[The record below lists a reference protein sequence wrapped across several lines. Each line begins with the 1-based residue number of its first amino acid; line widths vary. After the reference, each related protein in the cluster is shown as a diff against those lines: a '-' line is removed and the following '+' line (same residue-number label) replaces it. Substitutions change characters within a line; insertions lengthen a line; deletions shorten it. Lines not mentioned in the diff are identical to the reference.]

1 MYHLLD
7 SLSCSK
13 PPGEDTAG
21 VRQRLV
27 FERSPLQ
34 TEAIVLL
41 NLIIE
46 LAATMLTKIV
56 LAPDAGHLEL
66 HTMFGVK
73 LFPSVPIETLE
84 SEFCAGGVC

>member
-1 MYHLLD
+1 M
-7 SLSCSK
+7 
-13 PPGEDTAG
+13 
-21 VRQRLV
+21 RQRLV

-66 HTMFGVK
+66 HTTFGVK